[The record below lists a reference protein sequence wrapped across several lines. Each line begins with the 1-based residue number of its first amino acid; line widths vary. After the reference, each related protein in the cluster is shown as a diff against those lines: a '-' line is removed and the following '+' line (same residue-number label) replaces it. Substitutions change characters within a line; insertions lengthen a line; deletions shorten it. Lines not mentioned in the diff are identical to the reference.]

1 VSKPRTQPSPGSWA
15 TLVGLG
21 VLASLWALF
30 LWAELVVAR
39 SGGTPFCGAS
49 GGGGCAALW
58 DAPFATGVHR
68 LTGLPIAGWGL
79 AWGLVAVGLP
89 LVALWRAAEGRPLPA
104 LVSATRFVAGAGV
117 GGALLL
123 ATVSAAEGSFCIGC
137 LGFYGLV
144 AGYGGIAMFGW
155 IEAGLPEAPRG
166 AALALGAL
174 ALAFVVL
181 LVPGQRTPG
190 SVAEAGRNAVSA
202 AATAGDA
209 HGTGDAD
216 RDRTLQELVA
226 SLDPALRQTLS
237 DSLAL
242 YRRSPPRPAP
252 PTRYLVGSKDAPVR
266 ITEFTDILCSHC
278 AELQKS
284 IEAIGQDAPEGS
296 FSVEPRQFP
305 LDGACNPLVQR
316 KGSAVR
322 CLAAKVRIC
331 LEGRPE
337 AAGVTRALFE
347 NQEALSVDRVFEL
360 AAPYGPR
367 KELEACVDSIG
378 TAAKLADDIRY
389 AGEFD
394 PDGTPIVLV
403 NGRLGSSFGPFLF
416 AMVLT
421 RGDATHPAFDALPPA
436 NPAAHLH

>member
-1 VSKPRTQPSPGSWA
+1 MSDSRSQPSPGSWA
-15 TLVGLG
+15 TLVSLG
-21 VLASLWALF
+21 VVSALWALF

-39 SGGTPFCGAS
+39 SGGTPFCGSS
-49 GGGGCAALW
+49 GAGGCAALW
-58 DAPFATGVHR
+58 DAPFANGVHR
-68 LTGLPIAGWGL
+68 LSGLPIAGWGL
-79 AWGLVAVGLP
+79 AWSVVALCLP
-89 LVALWRAAEGRPLPA
+89 LAALWRVAEGRPLPV

-117 GGALLL
+117 GGILLL
-123 ATVSAAEGSFCIGC
+123 ATVSAAEGTFCIGC

-144 AGYGGIAMFGW
+144 AGYGGIALFGW
-155 IEAGLPEAPRG
+155 TEAGMPEGPRG
-166 AALALGAL
+166 AALALGAM
-174 ALAFVVL
+174 ALAFVIL
-181 LVPGQRTPG
+181 LVPGRRTPANI
-190 SVAEAGRNAVSA
+190 AEAGRNAVSA
-202 AATAGDA
+202 ADAT

-226 SLDPALRQTLS
+226 SLDPPLKQTLS

-242 YRRSPPRPAP
+242 YRRSPLRPAP
-252 PTRYLVGSKDAPVR
+252 PIRYLVGSKDAPVR
-266 ITEFTDILCSHC
+266 ITEFTDILCTHC
-278 AELQKS
+278 AELQKN
-284 IEAIGQDAPEGS
+284 IEAIGQNAPQGA

-331 LEGRPE
+331 LESRPE
-337 AAGVTRALFE
+337 APAVTRDLFD
-347 NQEALSVDRVFEL
+347 NQESLSLDRVFEL

-367 KELEACVDSIG
+367 KDLEACVGSDD
-378 TAAKLADDIRY
+378 TARKLDDDIRY

-403 NGRLGSSFGPFLF
+403 NGRLGSSFGPFLY

-421 RGDATHPAFDALPPA
+421 RGEASHPAFDGLPPA
-436 NPAAHLH
+436 NAAAHLH